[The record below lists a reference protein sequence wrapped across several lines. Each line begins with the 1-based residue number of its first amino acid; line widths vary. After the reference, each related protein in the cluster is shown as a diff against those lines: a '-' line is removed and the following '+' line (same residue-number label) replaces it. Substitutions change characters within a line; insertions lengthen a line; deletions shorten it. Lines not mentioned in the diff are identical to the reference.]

1 MAILSKNT
9 LIGGKKP
16 LLLDNTISSKSINL
30 NDYTIEGHYIF
41 NNLITTTNFPSSI
54 TWTGTNA
61 SHLQVFSYDNSKVIQ
76 ILMKYNTNYI
86 FMRTSYLSG
95 ENTIWNSWQKIW
107 NAGNDGSGSGLDAD
121 TIDSLQS
128 TAFPRLYNK
137 TINNFNNATN
147 VGFYCINGN
156 TNAPTTGSLWG
167 CIVFSTD
174 ISSNSTS
181 SSYLFQIAVKDNTS
195 DNTMYIRKKI
205 GSSWTAWNT
214 IGDMSK
220 SIYDKDNDGVID
232 DIALMEYYGTKNIT
246 ISPESYFT
254 VNSTGETI
262 TGLTNTG
269 KTQTKLVI
277 PYKIND
283 VEITSIDGNAFVR
296 CTKLTSINIPNSVI
310 RIGDSAFADC
320 TALTT
325 INIPNS
331 VIRIGDSAFIRCTK
345 LTSINIPNGV
355 TSIGGSV
362 FSGCTKL
369 TSITIS
375 NRVTS
380 IGGRTFQ
387 NCTSLAS
394 ITIPNSV
401 TFFGGNAFVGC
412 TNLTIY
418 CEQGSYAETYAKEND
433 ISFVYTDV
441 KDIATETELERLQYY
456 GDKDIIPSDESYF
469 TVNDT
474 GETITGLTTAGNNQ
488 TDIIIPYKIN
498 ENIITTIESGAF
510 NGKSSIQTIII
521 PNSII
526 DMHSNIF
533 SACYSL
539 SSINIPN
546 GITKIEAGTFNW
558 CESLTTIN
566 LPNTIQMIGAHAFD
580 RCTSLASI
588 NIPNSVTSIGEHAF
602 YGCASNFTI
611 YCEQGSY
618 AETYA
623 NTNNIPVMY
632 TKILKNTIN
641 NIIGNTTA
649 TSLPIKNGNYIF
661 TTSDIESS
669 SNEYSLNVVYIDS
682 SRYVYTATNIETGK
696 IFIKTANT
704 VWTKVNNVTTVES

>member
-30 NDYTIEGHYIF
+30 NDYTTEGHYIF
-41 NNLITTTNFPSSI
+41 NNLTTVTNFPSSI
-54 TWTGTNA
+54 TWTGNNA

-76 ILMKYNTNYI
+76 ILMKYNTNHI

-107 NAGNDGSGSGLDAD
+107 NAGNDGFGSGLDAD
-121 TIDSLQS
+121 TIDSLQP

-137 TINNFNNATN
+137 TENNFNNAIN
-147 VGFYCINGN
+147 VGFYCIHGSI
-156 TNAPTTGSLWG
+156 NAPTTHSLWG

-205 GSSWTAWNT
+205 GSGWTAWNT

-220 SIYDKDNDGVID
+220 SVYDKDNDGVID

-262 TGLTNTG
+262 RGLTNTG
-269 KTQTKLVI
+269 KAQTKLVI
-277 PYKIND
+277 PYKING
-283 VEITSIDGNAFVR
+283 VKIINIGYGAFANCTSLASIT
-296 CTKLTSINIPNSVI
+296 IPNSVTSI
-310 RIGDSAFADC
+310 DESVFADC

-331 VIRIGDSAFIRCTK
+331 VTSIGYEAFSNCRS
-345 LTSINIPNGV
+345 LTSINIPNSI
-355 TSIGGSV
+355 TSIEDGV
-362 FSGCTKL
+362 FA
-369 TSITIS
+369 
-375 NRVTS
+375 
-380 IGGRTFQ
+380 Q
-387 NCTSLAS
+387 
-394 ITIPNSV
+394 
-401 TFFGGNAFVGC
+401 
-412 TNLTIY
+412 
-418 CEQGSYAETYAKEND
+418 
-433 ISFVYTDV
+433 
-441 KDIATETELERLQYY
+441 
-456 GDKDIIPSDESYF
+456 
-469 TVNDT
+469 
-474 GETITGLTTAGNNQ
+474 
-488 TDIIIPYKIN
+488 
-498 ENIITTIESGAF
+498 
-510 NGKSSIQTIII
+510 
-521 PNSII
+521 
-526 DMHSNIF
+526 
-533 SACYSL
+533 
-539 SSINIPN
+539 
-546 GITKIEAGTFNW
+546 
-558 CESLTTIN
+558 
-566 LPNTIQMIGAHAFD
+566 
-580 RCTSLASI
+580 CTSLASI
-588 NIPNSVTSIGEHAF
+588 NIPNSVTSIEEHAF

-669 SNEYSLNVVYIDS
+669 SNEYALNVIYIDS
-682 SRYVYTATNIETGK
+682 NRYVYTATNIETGK

-704 VWTKVNNVTTVES
+704 VWTKVNNVTSIES

>member
-283 VEITSIDGNAFVR
+283 VEITSIDGNAFV
-296 CTKLTSINIPNSVI
+296 
-310 RIGDSAFADC
+310 
-320 TALTT
+320 
-325 INIPNS
+325 
-331 VIRIGDSAFIRCTK
+331 RCTK